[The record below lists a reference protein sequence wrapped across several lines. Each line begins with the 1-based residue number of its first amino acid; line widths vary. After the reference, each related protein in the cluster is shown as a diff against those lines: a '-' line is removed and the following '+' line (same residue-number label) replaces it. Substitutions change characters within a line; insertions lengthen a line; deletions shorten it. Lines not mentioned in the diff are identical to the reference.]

1 MAKDIEEK
9 KDEKVTKKKTA
20 KKKVAKK
27 KAVTKKAVTKKIAK
41 KKVVKKV
48 IAKKKIPAEKKP
60 IKLKEESK
68 DLDSF
73 AAHAADQI
81 EEKKTESEPVSV
93 KETAKPASAATM
105 APGTKTSPSAP
116 VQSQAQTPAS
126 QSAPTN
132 FAPSQA
138 SPSQGA
144 KAEPYR
150 KPETPVKEESS
161 LFRLIFIVLLFA
173 GVSYYIDELY
183 DSNKE
188 SQKTQA
194 PVAQVSPPEPVE
206 PVVTIQTLEEKPAEA
221 TPPVVEE
228 NTQAAQ
234 ADIAV
239 PVANPESVPVTK
251 TQSEPE
257 SQAATV
263 GKTAASEKTAA
274 AEQVAVA
281 PVENLPPPPMPK
293 YLQPQDSKPLPEQ
306 QMQLILQTF
315 APGN

>member
-27 KAVTKKAVTKKIAK
+27 KAVTKKVAK

-48 IAKKKIPAEKKP
+48 VAKKKKPAGKKP
-60 IKLKEESK
+60 TKLKEESK

-73 AAHAADQI
+73 AAHAADQV
-81 EEKKTESEPVSV
+81 EEKKTESEPVSA
-93 KETAKPASAATM
+93 KETVKPAPAVTTASS
-105 APGTKTSPSAP
+105 TKTSPSAP
-116 VQSQAQTPAS
+116 VQTQAPAS
-126 QSAPTN
+126 QSAPTH

-150 KPETPVKEESS
+150 KPEKPVKEESS
-161 LFRLIFIVLLFA
+161 LFRLIFVVLLFA

-194 PVAQVSPPEPVE
+194 PVAQVSPSEPLE
-206 PVVTIQTLEEKPAEA
+206 PVVTIQTPEEKPTE
-221 TPPVVEE
+221 TSPPVVEE
-228 NTQAAQ
+228 NTQVAPSDIAAQ
-234 ADIAV
+234 
-239 PVANPESVPVTK
+239 VANPESVPVIK
-251 TQSEPE
+251 TESEPE

-263 GKTAASEKTAA
+263 EKTAASEKTAVP
-274 AEQVAVA
+274 EQVAAV

-315 APGN
+315 APCN

>member
-27 KAVTKKAVTKKIAK
+27 KVVTKKVAK

-48 IAKKKIPAEKKP
+48 VAKKKKPAEKKP

-73 AAHAADQI
+73 AAHAADQV
-81 EEKKTESEPVSV
+81 EEKKTESEPVSA
-93 KETAKPASAATM
+93 KETAKPAPAATT
-105 APGTKTSPSAP
+105 ASGTKTSPSAP
-116 VQSQAQTPAS
+116 VQAQTPAP
-126 QSAPTN
+126 QSAPTD
-132 FAPSQA
+132 FAPSPSQA

-194 PVAQVSPPEPVE
+194 PVAQVSPPEPIE
-206 PVVTIQTLEEKPAEA
+206 PVVTIQTPQEKPAEA
-221 TPPVVEE
+221 SPPVVEE
-228 NTQAAQ
+228 NTQVAQ
-234 ADIAV
+234 ADIAA

-251 TQSEPE
+251 THTETE
-257 SQAATV
+257 SQAAPV
-263 GKTAASEKTAA
+263 EKNAKSEKTVSAYQFAA
-274 AEQVAVA
+274 AT
-281 PVENLPPPPMPK
+281 VENLPPPPMHK
-293 YLQPQDSKPLPEQ
+293 NLQPQDSIPLTEPK
-306 QMQLILQTF
+306 MK
-315 APGN
+315 

>member
-27 KAVTKKAVTKKIAK
+27 KAVTKKVAK

-48 IAKKKIPAEKKP
+48 VAKKKKPAEKKP

-81 EEKKTESEPVSV
+81 EEKKTESVPVSA
-93 KETAKPASAATM
+93 KETAKPAPAATT
-105 APGTKTSPSAP
+105 ASSTKTSPSAP
-116 VQSQAQTPAS
+116 VQAQAPVS
-126 QSAPTN
+126 KSAPTH

-194 PVAQVSPPEPVE
+194 PVAQVSPPEPV
-206 PVVTIQTLEEKPAEA
+206 VTIQTPQEKPAEA
-221 TPPVVEE
+221 TPSVVEE
-228 NTQAAQ
+228 NTQVAQ
-234 ADIAV
+234 ADIAA
-239 PVANPESVPVTK
+239 PVANPESVPVAK

-257 SQAATV
+257 SQAASLE
-263 GKTAASEKTAA
+263 KIAASEKIAV

-281 PVENLPPPPMPK
+281 PVDNLPPPPMPK
-293 YLQPQDSKPLPEQ
+293 YLQPQDSRPLPEQ